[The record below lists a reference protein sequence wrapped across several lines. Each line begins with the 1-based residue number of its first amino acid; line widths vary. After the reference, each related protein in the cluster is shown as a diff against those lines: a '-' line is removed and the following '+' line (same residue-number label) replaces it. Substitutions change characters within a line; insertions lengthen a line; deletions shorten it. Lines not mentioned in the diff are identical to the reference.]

1 MDNKTN
7 QSLGP
12 EESPEQTEDVTQSA
26 APDAADEIIDQ
37 LGADFR
43 FDSTESPED
52 QALTEGS
59 PVSDSGETSHLEEAP
74 AGEPVPVEEERTI
87 AFDAGHPVDSP
98 DPAGLTQTVA
108 IGTETPPPPPE
119 DIPPEEDDMAM
130 PPRRRPGLFR
140 RVPKRVY
147 HRGWGFSLA
156 YTVVTVMICVFIAV
170 MFLRVFND
178 VLAFITENRAVTV
191 TIDQDDTTD
200 DVAKKL
206 KDAGLIKYDW
216 LFSYVAKF
224 EGSTG
229 PYQEG
234 DHVLND
240 NMNYMQLLSE
250 IEIQQTA
257 RETVWV
263 TFTEGM
269 TVDQIAALL
278 DENGV
283 CDAEDF
289 KKEVMSGADYGYDFE
304 KEMST
309 SADIYYP
316 LEGYLF
322 PDTYEFYTNENPAN
336 IIVKMLQNF
345 QNKIDTVQDQMA
357 EMGLTQ
363 HQTIT
368 LASLIQAE
376 ASGDPENMALV
387 SSVYWNR
394 LNDPENFPM
403 LQCDPTRNY
412 ANSTILMAGKSSTYQ
427 RKAAA
432 YDTYQCSGLPA
443 GPICNP
449 GMDAIMAALSPESTA
464 YYYFLSDSDGNFYY
478 AETLEQHEQNI
489 QDHLD

>member
-1 MDNKTN
+1 MDNKQN
-7 QSLGP
+7 RFP
-12 EESPEQTEDVTQSA
+12 EADGRFSEDTDERQ
-26 APDAADEIIDQ
+26 PDTLPDADEILSG
-37 LGADFR
+37 LGEDFR
-43 FDSTESPED
+43 FGPDDALSGGKPAED
-52 QALTEGS
+52 PIQE
-59 PVSDSGETSHLEEAP
+59 DEEELLPAP
-74 AGEPVPVEEERTI
+74 ADEERTI
-87 AFDAGHPVDSP
+87 AFDAGHAEGSSE
-98 DPAGLTQTVA
+98 PAGLTQTVA
-108 IGTETPPPPPE
+108 IGSETPPPPPPS
-119 DIPPEEDDMAM
+119 DDFPPDEGDGMAM
-130 PPRRRPGLFR
+130 PKRSPGFFR

-147 HRGWGFSLA
+147 HRGWGFSLL
-156 YTVVTVMICVFIAV
+156 YTAVTLLVCVFIAV

-178 VLAFITENRAVTV
+178 VLAFITDNRAVTI
-191 TIDQDDTTD
+191 TIDADDTVD
-200 DVAKKL
+200 DVAEKL

-234 DHVLND
+234 DHTLND

-250 IEIQQTA
+250 IEVQQAA

-269 TVDQIAALL
+269 NVDQMADLL
-278 DENGV
+278 EENGV
-283 CDAEDF
+283 CDADDF
-289 KKEVMSGADYGYDFE
+289 QEAVMADTDYGYDFE
-304 KEMST
+304 AEMSR
-309 SADIYYP
+309 SSDIYYP

-322 PDTYEFYTNENPAN
+322 PDTYEFYTNETPAN
-336 IIVKMLQNF
+336 VINRMLQNF

-376 ASGDPENMALV
+376 ASGDPDNMRMV

-412 ANSTILMAGKSSTYQ
+412 ANMTILMAGQSSTYQ

-432 YDTYQCSGLPA
+432 YDTYQCTGLPA

-449 GMDAIMAALSPESTA
+449 GMDAILAALSPESTA
-464 YYYFLSDSDGNFYY
+464 YYYFISDSDGNFYY
-478 AETLEQHEQNI
+478 AETLEQHEANI
-489 QDHLD
+489 ANYLD

>member
-1 MDNKTN
+1 MDNRQN
-7 QSLGP
+7 RFPGP
-12 EESPEQTEDVTQSA
+12 DEGFPEDMDEMEDLNPA
-26 APDAADEIIDQ
+26 LPDADEILDG
-37 LGADFR
+37 LGEDFR
-43 FDSTESPED
+43 FDPDDTLSEE
-52 QALTEGS
+52 Q
-59 PVSDSGETSHLEEAP
+59 EAP
-74 AGEPVPVEEERTI
+74 YGEPDEPLPVPADEERTI
-87 AFDAGHPVDSP
+87 AFDAGHAEGTGE
-98 DPAGLTQTVA
+98 PAGLTQTVA
-108 IGTETPPPPPE
+108 IGSETPPPPPPE
-119 DIPPEEDDMAM
+119 DFPPDEGDAMAM
-130 PPRRRPGLFR
+130 PKRSPGFFR

-147 HRGWGFSLA
+147 HRGWGISLA
-156 YTVVTVMICVFIAV
+156 YTAVTVLLCVFIAV

-178 VLAFITENRAVTV
+178 VLAFITENRAVTI
-191 TIDQDDTTD
+191 TIDADDTVD
-200 DVAKKL
+200 DVAGKL

-234 DHVLND
+234 EHTLND

-250 IEIQQTA
+250 IEVQPVA

-269 TVDQIAALL
+269 TVDQMADLL
-278 DENGV
+278 EENGV
-283 CDAEDF
+283 CDADDF
-289 KKEVMSGADYGYDFE
+289 REEVMSGADYGYDFE
-304 KEMST
+304 QEMST
-309 SADIYYP
+309 SSDIYYP

-322 PDTYEFYTNENPAN
+322 PDTYEFYTNETPAN
-336 IIVKMLQNF
+336 VITRMLQNF

-368 LASLIQAE
+368 LASIIQSE
-376 ASGDPENMALV
+376 ASGDPANMALV

-403 LQCDPTRNY
+403 LQSDPTRNY
-412 ANSTILMAGKSSTYQ
+412 ANSTILMTGQSSTYQ

-432 YDTYQCSGLPA
+432 YDTYQCTGLPA

-449 GMDAIMAALSPESTA
+449 GMDAILAALSPETTA
-464 YYYFLSDSDGNFYY
+464 YYYFISDSDGNFYF
-478 AETLEQHEQNI
+478 AETLEQHEANI
-489 QDHLD
+489 ANYLD